1 MKRNSSIIRFRLFL
15 RSLIKLTRVGNLL
28 IIAIAQFF
36 IAGFVVNGNTL
47 LDISLWILVT
57 STVLIAAGGYIIN
70 DYYDVKIDYVN
81 KPHRVVIGKDIARRQ
96 AILFHVVLSVL
107 GIGMGALLGLK
118 IAAIHV
124 FSVLLL
130 WWYSNSLKRLTLV
143 GNIAVAFLTGLS
155 IYAIE
160 VLYKTGNLSIMLYA
174 VFAFFMTL
182 IREIIKDIEDMKGDT
197 TFGCKT
203 LPIVY
208 GIRKTKWILYGLILL
223 FSIVVMVVNMIYDP
237 LPFSYYILFLYVPLA
252 FVVFKLIR
260 ADTTK
265 DFHKLSNLCK
275 IIMLLGILSLAFL
288 S

>member
-1 MKRNSSIIRFRLFL
+1 MKRNSSIIRFRIFL

-36 IAGFVVNGNTL
+36 VAAFVVNQHSL
-47 LDISLWILVT
+47 RDISLWILSL

-81 KPHRVVIGKDIARRQ
+81 KPHRVVVGKDIARRQ
-96 AILFHVVLSVL
+96 AILFHVVLSCL
-107 GIGMGALLGLK
+107 GVALGVLLGWRILAVN
-118 IAAIHV
+118 I

-130 WWYSNSLKRLTLV
+130 WWYSNNLKRLALV
-143 GNIAVAFLTGLS
+143 GNLAVALLTGLS
-155 IYAIE
+155 IYAVEI
-160 VLYKTGNLSIMLYA
+160 LYKTGNQIILLYA
-174 VFAFFMTL
+174 AFAFFMTL
-182 IREIIKDIEDMKGDT
+182 IREIIKDMEDLKGDT

-208 GIRKTKWILYGLILL
+208 GIRKTKLILYGLVLL
-223 FSIVVMVVNMIYDP
+223 FLIIVTVVNIIYEP
-237 LPFSYYILFLYVPLA
+237 LPFSYYVFFLYVPLV
-252 FVVFKLIR
+252 FVVYRLMR

-265 DFHKLSNLCK
+265 DFRRLSNLCK

-288 S
+288 I